1 MNDCTIIRGRFWYC
15 STVTW
20 NSAIVVYARSLVIAG
35 DAANTSR
42 CRLQLGIGRA
52 AKRSV
57 VAREIAI
64 KPTFVLVYE
73 YTHDRPNCH
82 DALPFRVAQ
91 FTNLVTLKRTDR
103 PLTLVFDAE
112 FDNALITDGLR
123 SMAFAIS

>member
-1 MNDCTIIRGRFWYC
+1 M
-15 STVTW
+15 
-20 NSAIVVYARSLVIAG
+20 IAG

-57 VAREIAI
+57 VARAIAI

-91 FTNLVTLKRTDR
+91 FTNLVTVKRTDR

-112 FDNALITDGLR
+112 SDNALITDGLR